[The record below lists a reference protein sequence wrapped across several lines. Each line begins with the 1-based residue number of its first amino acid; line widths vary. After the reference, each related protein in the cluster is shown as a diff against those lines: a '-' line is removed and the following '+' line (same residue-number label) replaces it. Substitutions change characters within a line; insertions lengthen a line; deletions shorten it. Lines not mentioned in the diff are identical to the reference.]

1 MVAFVR
7 DYMSWWNPAPSSMTP
22 EEIAEQVQS
31 IVDRESDD
39 LCESVDDFPVK
50 VRTSFFEDCEVTE
63 ASAIPADEMEEFK
76 QYLRE
81 YGV

>member
-1 MVAFVR
+1 MR
-7 DYMSWWNPAPSSMTP
+7 NMWHIEWWG
-22 EEIAEQVQS
+22 QF
-31 IVDRESDD
+31 DD